1 MTRAPR
7 RVDRRY
13 RLLCLTP
20 IPAILIALW
29 LGAELTHWSDAVA
42 LWHGSDSPFAQL
54 LLTWRLPRV
63 LAAFCVGACLGLA
76 GVIFQGVFRNPLAEP
91 YLLGSAPG
99 AAVGAAIALLVPL
112 PLALALSLPLLAFA
126 GAWGAT
132 LLVLLITR
140 LTRINDTSGLLL
152 AGIAVAALLGAV
164 RSLLLLALSDE
175 TVNLQVVLSWT
186 LGGIHTPDFAAL
198 GLLGLLTLLAL
209 LAARRLAHGLDLLGF
224 GDQVAYSMGLRP
236 RRFINLALLLAA
248 AITALAVSWGGLV
261 GFVGLVAPHAVRWL
275 LGPTHQRLI
284 VASALVSGAL
294 LALLDGLARSLLP
307 PAEIPLGLLTALL
320 GAPFFIVLLTRTRPA
335 P

>member
-1 MTRAPR
+1 MST
-7 RVDRRY
+7 VDRRY

-20 IPAILIALW
+20 LPAIFIGLW
-29 LGAELTHWSDAVA
+29 LGADLAHWSDWWA
-42 LWHGSDSPFAQL
+42 LWQGNDSPFTQL
-54 LLTWRLPRV
+54 LMTWRLPRV

-112 PLALALSLPLLAFA
+112 PMTMAVSLPLLAFV

-152 AGIAVAALLGAV
+152 AGIAVAALLGAL
-164 RSLLLLALSDE
+164 RSLLLLAMSDE

-186 LGGIHTPDFAAL
+186 LGGIHTPDFPAL
-198 GLLGLLTLLAL
+198 GLLALLTGAAL
-209 LAARRLAHGLDLLGF
+209 LWARRLAHGLDILGL
-224 GDQVAYSMGLRP
+224 GDHVAYSMGLRP
-236 RRFINLALLLAA
+236 QRFINVALLLAA

-275 LGPTHQRLI
+275 IGPTHRRLI
-284 VASALVSGAL
+284 MASALTSGAL

-307 PAEIPLGLLTALL
+307 PSEIPLGLLTAMI
-320 GAPFFIVLLTRTRPA
+320 GAPFFIVLLTRARPA
-335 P
+335 S

>member
-1 MTRAPR
+1 MSA
-7 RVDRRY
+7 VDRRY
-13 RLLCLTP
+13 RLLCLMP
-20 IPAILIALW
+20 LPAIFIGLW
-29 LGAELTHWSDAVA
+29 LGAELAHWADWWA
-42 LWHGSDSPFAQL
+42 LWRGGDTPFAQL
-54 LLTWRLPRV
+54 LMTWRLPRV

-112 PLALALSLPLLAFA
+112 PVAMAVSLPLLAFV

-152 AGIAVAALLGAV
+152 AGIAVAALLGAL

-186 LGGIHTPDFAAL
+186 LGGIHTPDFPAL
-198 GLLGLLTLLAL
+198 GLLALLTGLAL
-209 LAARRLAHGLDLLGF
+209 ICTQRMAHGLDLLGL
-224 GDQVAYSMGLRP
+224 GDHVAYSMGLRP
-236 RRFINLALLLAA
+236 QRFINWALLLAA

-275 LGPTHQRLI
+275 IGPTHKRLI
-284 VASALVSGAL
+284 VASALTSGAL
-294 LALLDGLARSLLP
+294 LALLDGLARSILP

-320 GAPFFIVLLTRTRPA
+320 GAPFFLLLLTRARPA
-335 P
+335 S